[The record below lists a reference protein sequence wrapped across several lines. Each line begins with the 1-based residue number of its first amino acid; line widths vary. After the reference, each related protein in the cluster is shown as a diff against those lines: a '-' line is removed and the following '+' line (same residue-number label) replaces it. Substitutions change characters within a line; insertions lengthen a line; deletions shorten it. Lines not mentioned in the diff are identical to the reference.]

1 MLLGTPRGAFTAILR
16 INVHSPLGIFQGIL
30 SEYLALKYGPQVVY
44 MDFRDFLVI
53 AYIHGG
59 GGACALAM
67 P

>member
-1 MLLGTPRGAFTAILR
+1 
-16 INVHSPLGIFQGIL
+16 L